1 MMGHRRSADTSPRSD
16 RSVPGARVA
25 CGHDERAVPVDAPRG
40 GEVRLTWEEFL
51 HVQQAYD
58 GPERICWDDGRI
70 VMAMTGGTERHDLV
84 TMHLGVRLGQQ
95 LQRGP
100 CRVFVHHRQI
110 TTARRS
116 YYPDLLIRCG
126 RAAHELYE
134 DDAHVVVEVLSP
146 SNGPADL
153 TRMLF
158 DYRSLP
164 SIETILFIDTRRR
177 VITVHERS
185 EQGWSERQTRGGE
198 VRLGPAT
205 VDLDDLWVQVDEQS
219 TFD

>member
-1 MMGHRRSADTSPRSD
+1 MSAQAAGD
-16 RSVPGARVA
+16 
-25 CGHDERAVPVDAPRG
+25 
-40 GEVRLTWEEFL
+40 VRLTWEEFL
-51 HVQQAYD
+51 RVQQAYD

-84 TMHLGVRLGQQ
+84 TMYLGVQLGQR
-95 LQRGP
+95 LAHGT
-100 CRVFVHHRQI
+100 CRVFVHNRQVK
-110 TTARRS
+110 TTQRS

-134 DDAHVVVEVLSP
+134 DDARIVIEVLSP

-158 DYRSLP
+158 DYQSLP

-177 VITVHERS
+177 VITVHERTP
-185 EQGWSERQTRGGE
+185 QGWTERQTRGE
-198 VRLGPAT
+198 RIQVGPASI
-205 VDLDDLWVQVDEQS
+205 DLADMWVQVDEQS
-219 TFD
+219 SFD